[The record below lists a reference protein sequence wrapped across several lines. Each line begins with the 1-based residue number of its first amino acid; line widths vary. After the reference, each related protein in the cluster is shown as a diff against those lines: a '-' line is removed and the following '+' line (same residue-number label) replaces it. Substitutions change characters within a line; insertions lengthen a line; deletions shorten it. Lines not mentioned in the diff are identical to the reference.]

1 MEKKFNK
8 YQSFGVSPMI
18 IKKSNTFE
26 VPSLLMKILK
36 AFYGKENF
44 FEMSLFNNLNTTTIS
59 KIQKKINR
67 GEEININQMKVYEMD
82 YYLYIYYHL
91 ITL

>member
-44 FEMSLFNNLNTTTIS
+44 FEMGLFNNLNTTTIS
-59 KIQKKINR
+59 KIQKKINSC
-67 GEEININQMKVYEMD
+67 EEININQMKVYEVD
-82 YYLYIYYHL
+82 Y
-91 ITL
+91 